1 MLPTADSGEMLSC
14 VHCHAD
20 VGHAFR

>member
-1 MLPTADSGEMLSC
+1 MQNC

-20 VGHAFR
+20 VGHAGHGKVDWMHPR